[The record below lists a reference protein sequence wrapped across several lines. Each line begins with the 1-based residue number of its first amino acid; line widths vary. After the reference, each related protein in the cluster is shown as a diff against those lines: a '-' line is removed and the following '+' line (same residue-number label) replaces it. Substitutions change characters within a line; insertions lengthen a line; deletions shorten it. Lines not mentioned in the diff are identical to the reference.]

1 MYSVLGSLVDVVSVR
16 DVLLGNTVVPRE
28 IKDNGYAFFFKGGG
42 GKVHY
47 GLCEKSE

>member
-42 GKVHY
+42 KVHY